1 MDESRPLCWDIFFR
15 KEVFYMPG
23 IFKRLLNVT
32 ADKYVFPDAEDL
44 AFSEPEPEPEE
55 NVQTESA
62 VVDHLREEPEPEPQ
76 EPSPVDFAQVQAEAI
91 LAQAEK
97 EAEERKAKALEEVQA
112 ELEQL
117 RKVAKEDGYNMG
129 FAQGVAEGRL
139 EAKKQLEEM
148 AAAQEQDVQKFLKEA
163 VRLRDRLLE
172 DSKQDLKELALA
184 IAEKVIRVSLK
195 SSGDIL
201 IRMIESAT
209 AKRRRCE
216 WVQVYIAD
224 CDARASASTVPE
236 LAEALS
242 RLSERVRVIPMA
254 DDESGTC
261 IIEMPDEI
269 IDASVS
275 TQLDNLRGLIS
286 NSEPDGSRSGWPG

>member
-1 MDESRPLCWDIFFR
+1 
-15 KEVFYMPG
+15 MPG
-23 IFKRLLNVT
+23 IFKRFTSVS

-44 AFSEPEPEPEE
+44 NIPGETAAEPLTLEEFTDSELPADTDTPEPRPKPEE
-55 NVQTESA
+55 PVKKK
-62 VVDHLREEPEPEPQ
+62 D
-76 EPSPVDFAQVQAEAI
+76 PSPIDFAQIQADAI
-91 LAQAEK
+91 LAEAQQEANKLREK
-97 EAEERKAKALEEVQA
+97 AMADLEAELGELRNQA
-112 ELEQL
+112 HTE
-117 RKVAKEDGYNMG
+117 GYQAG
-129 FAQGVAEGRL
+129 FAEGMAEGRQ
-139 EAKKQLEEM
+139 EARLQLEQM
-148 AAAQEQDVQKFLKEA
+148 AAEQEKEVAAFLKDA
-163 VRLRDRLLE
+163 VRVRDQLLE

-184 IAEKVIRVSLK
+184 IAEKVIHVSLK

-224 CDARASASTVPE
+224 RDARASANTVPE
-236 LAEALS
+236 LTEALS
-242 RLSERVRVIPMA
+242 RLSDRVRVIPMTG
-254 DDESGTC
+254 DESGTC

-286 NSEPDGSRSGWPG
+286 DEPDRQGRP

>member
-1 MDESRPLCWDIFFR
+1 
-15 KEVFYMPG
+15 MPG
-23 IFKRLLNVT
+23 IFKRFTSVS

-44 AFSEPEPEPEE
+44 NIPGETSAEPLALEEFTDGELPADTDTPESRPKPEE
-55 NVQTESA
+55 PVTKK
-62 VVDHLREEPEPEPQ
+62 D
-76 EPSPVDFAQVQAEAI
+76 PSPVDFAQIQADAI
-91 LAQAEK
+91 LAEAQQEANKLREK
-97 EAEERKAKALEEVQA
+97 AMADLEAELGELRNQA
-112 ELEQL
+112 RTE
-117 RKVAKEDGYNMG
+117 GYQAG
-129 FAQGVAEGRL
+129 FADGMAEGRQ
-139 EAKKQLEEM
+139 EARLQLEQM
-148 AAAQEQDVQKFLKEA
+148 AAEQEKEVAAFLKDA
-163 VRLRDRLLE
+163 VRVRDQLLE

-184 IAEKVIRVSLK
+184 IAEKVIHVSLK

-224 CDARASASTVPE
+224 RDARASANTVPE
-236 LAEALS
+236 LTEALS
-242 RLSERVRVIPMA
+242 RLSDRVRVIPMTG
-254 DDESGTC
+254 DESGTC

-286 NSEPDGSRSGWPG
+286 DEPDRQGRP

>member
-1 MDESRPLCWDIFFR
+1 
-15 KEVFYMPG
+15 MPG
-23 IFKRLLNVT
+23 IFKRFAGLS

-44 AFSEPEPEPEE
+44 HFPSEAEPVPLEEFTDEDDGSEKKPQPVGKQEKLPEKKEP
-55 NVQTESA
+55 T
-62 VVDHLREEPEPEPQ
+62 PI
-76 EPSPVDFAQVQAEAI
+76 DFAQVQADAI
-91 LAQAEK
+91 RSQAEK
-97 EAEERKAKALEEVQA
+97 EAQELREKAVAEAQA
-112 ELEQL
+112 EI
-117 RKVAKEDGYNMG
+117 EDLKKQAHAEGYQAG
-129 FAQGVAEGRL
+129 FAQGMAEGRQ
-139 EAKKQLEEM
+139 EAKVQLEQM
-148 AAAQEQDVQKFLKEA
+148 AAAQEKDITAFLKES
-163 VRLRDRLLE
+163 VRLRDQLLE

-184 IAEKVIRVSLK
+184 IAEKVIHVSLK

-224 CDARASASTVPE
+224 CDAKASANTVPE

-242 RLSERVRVIPMA
+242 RLSDRVRVIPMTG
-254 DDESGTC
+254 DESGTC

-275 TQLDNLRGLIS
+275 TQLDNLRGLIAD
-286 NSEPDGSRSGWPG
+286 EPDRSGRP